1 MISVLIQFTLPRPMP
16 ADKMAEISL
25 ANAPMYQDKPGLIRK
40 YYVRSDD
47 GAQVGGM
54 YLWESREA
62 AEATYDEAWRERV
75 TETYGSPPSMTWFD
89 TPVVVDN
96 RHGEIVH

>member
-1 MISVLIQFTLPRPMP
+1 MISVLIQFTLPQPMP

-25 ANAPMYQDKPGLIRK
+25 GNAPMYKDMPGLVRK
-40 YYVRSDD
+40 YYVRSED
-47 GAQVGGM
+47 GIRVGGM

-62 AEATYDEAWRERV
+62 AEATYDDAWRTRV
-75 TETYGSPPSMTWFD
+75 TETYGSPPEMTWFD

-96 RHGEIVH
+96 RAGEIVS